1 MLNTLRIAT
10 RKSPLALWQAEH
22 VQSRLEDLY
31 PKLSVELVPMT
42 TEGDRILD
50 TPLAEVGGKGLF
62 IKELEHALLSNK
74 ADIAVHSMKDVT
86 IDLPDELDLPV
97 ILEREKSH
105 DAFVSNTYK
114 KIQELPE
121 GAIVGTSSM
130 RRQAQ
135 LRAFRP
141 DLEIKT
147 LRGNVGTRLSKLDNG
162 DYDAIILA
170 AAGLKRLELEKRI
183 QQLIPHEILLPA
195 VGQAAVGIECRAGD
209 DKTIEI
215 INALKHEITQ
225 QAVLAERAFSRR
237 LFGGCTL
244 PIAAFATID
253 TEQVNIQG
261 LVASVD
267 GKQVVAANHS
277 GTTNELE
284 AVGTVLA
291 EMLLEQGADKILA
304 ELKH

>member
-1 MLNTLRIAT
+1 MLETLRIAT

-22 VQSRLEDLY
+22 VQSRLEDLF
-31 PKLSVELVPMT
+31 PNLKVELVPMT

-114 KIQELPE
+114 QIEDLPE

-135 LRAFRP
+135 LRAYRP

-170 AAGLKRLELEKRI
+170 AAGLKRLELEDRI

-209 DKTIEI
+209 TETIDI
-215 INALKHEITQ
+215 INALKHETTQ

-253 TEQVNIQG
+253 AEQVNIQG

-267 GKQVVAANHS
+267 GTQVVSASHS
-277 GTTNELE
+277 GTTDELE
-284 AVGTVLA
+284 ALGTKLA
-291 EMLLEQGADKILA
+291 ETLLGKGADKILA